1 MIRVTVRKHPSN
13 ATMSKV
19 SKTTKASIVSSSH
32 LSERSTELSEFEYA
46 LIMAENTFSRWLV
59 HCMTAAGNE
68 EMSPIDILVIHNVYH
83 RNRAKRIADICFMLN
98 IDDTHTVSYSLRKL
112 AKMGLVESKRVGK
125 ETFYNATAAGE
136 ELCLKYRDVRS
147 VCLVDW
153 LENLGISEDELSDVA
168 KTLRTMS
175 VLYDQ
180 AARAAASL

>member
-1 MIRVTVRKHPSN
+1 MPNSP
-13 ATMSKV
+13 
-19 SKTTKASIVSSSH
+19 IVSSSH
-32 LSERSTELSEFEYA
+32 LSEQSTELSEFEYA

-68 EMSPIDILVIHNVYH
+68 EMNPVDILVIHNVYH
-83 RNRAKRIADICFMLN
+83 RDRAKRIADVCFMLN

-112 AKMGLVESKRVGK
+112 SKMGLVESKRVGK
-125 ETFYNATAAGE
+125 ETFYSATDEGKT
-136 ELCLKYRDVRS
+136 LCLKYRDIRS
-147 VCLVDW
+147 QCLVDW
-153 LENLGISEDELSDVA
+153 LTQLGIDAEELGGVA